1 MLTEVHVKAAKI
13 LVIDDEL
20 VNVEL
25 VKEMLDISGYT
36 DVVGVSDP
44 EEGLLLYRKHD
55 FDLVLLDLL
64 MPRMDGF
71 EVMARMQ
78 KCEKPLSPPIL
89 VLTALKDQSTR
100 LKALNRGARDFL
112 GKPFELDEA
121 ICRIFNLLEMHLTQ
135 KKLSLYNESLE
146 QEIQKATS
154 ELQKTQLE
162 IVQRLGAAA
171 EYRDTETGAH
181 TLRVGYYAQCLARAM
196 GFSGAEADLLL
207 HAAPMHD
214 IGKIGIPDNVLLKRG
229 KLDAKE
235 WEIMKS
241 HTTIGAEILRGDTSR
256 VMRLAKVIALSH
268 HEKWNGSGYPQGLS
282 GKDIPMEGHIV
293 SVADVFDALTMVR
306 PYKPAWKIED
316 AVQLIQDGKGTDF
329 SPELVDAFIQELPA
343 IKRVREQYNDNK

>member
-1 MLTEVHVKAAKI
+1 
-13 LVIDDEL
+13 
-20 VNVEL
+20 
-25 VKEMLDISGYT
+25 
-36 DVVGVSDP
+36 
-44 EEGLLLYRKHD
+44 
-55 FDLVLLDLL
+55 
-64 MPRMDGF
+64 
-71 EVMARMQ
+71 
-78 KCEKPLSPPIL
+78 
-89 VLTALKDQSTR
+89 
-100 LKALNRGARDFL
+100 
-112 GKPFELDEA
+112 
-121 ICRIFNLLEMHLTQ
+121 
-135 KKLSLYNESLE
+135 
-146 QEIQKATS
+146 
-154 ELQKTQLE
+154 
-162 IVQRLGAAA
+162 
-171 EYRDTETGAH
+171 
-181 TLRVGYYAQCLARAM
+181 M